1 MTTFFNTNVS
11 SYNIEKINKQN
22 FLLLYTKFIIRS
34 KNKYKLNIIDEN
46 NKIVTAGIQTNT
58 PKGCSIVLQKQ
69 NFCNIYYRNLKFT
82 WLQKKTGIMPDL
94 KKISE
99 NLSHIT
105 SLLILS
111 SNKRGFLVYTN
122 GFKGFLK
129 VRDLIQILTQ
139 IYNKLKTNV
148 FNLLIEI
155 NKRKY
160 SSKYI
165 LIRLPC
171 QIKSY
176 ILHSIQ
182 PKNNFSRL
190 NRKNILK
197 NKINLKFTLNTKT
210 K

>member
-1 MTTFFNTNVS
+1 M
-11 SYNIEKINKQN
+11 
-22 FLLLYTKFIIRS
+22 LLYTKFIIRS

-46 NKIVTAGIQTNT
+46 NKIVTSGIQTIT
-58 PKGCSIVLQKQ
+58 PKGCSIILQDQK
-69 NFCNIYYRNLKFT
+69 FCNIYYRNLKFT
-82 WLQKKTGIMPDL
+82 WLQKKTGAMSDL
-94 KKISE
+94 KKIYE
-99 NLSHIT
+99 NLSNVT
-105 SLLILS
+105 SLLILN
-111 SNKRGFLVYTN
+111 SNRRGFLVYTN

-129 VRDLIQILTQ
+129 IRDIIQIFTHV
-139 IYNKLKTNV
+139 YNKIKINV
-148 FNLLIEI
+148 FYLLMSI

-176 ILHSIQ
+176 ILHSLP

-190 NRKNILK
+190 KRKNILK
-197 NKINLKFTLNTKT
+197 NKINLKFTLNTRT